1 MVLATPASQKKM
13 TQVDN
18 HNRMHMTKVQGK
30 LGDSSLLMIII
41 SALPIVKGCQENPCP
56 TLPLPQ
62 ALENPCLCLRKP
74 LPQEIICRKFPY

>member
-41 SALPIVKGCQENPCP
+41 SAPPIVK
-56 TLPLPQ
+56 
-62 ALENPCLCLRKP
+62 
-74 LPQEIICRKFPY
+74 